1 MSDIYIDDSEHTLAA
16 TEFLFLYQ
24 GQKFMIK
31 LTDSYN
37 SLYEY
42 INNIDP
48 ITQEIFDKMFYLHR
62 KYAVSFEKNIII
74 DKSKLIRFMLDN
86 GVCRTLEETWDFK
99 IDEIINMYHYV
110 GIRDGYPI
118 FAIIE

>member
-1 MSDIYIDDSEHTLAA
+1 
-16 TEFLFLYQ
+16 
-24 GQKFMIK
+24 MIK